1 MKLLKPSK
9 YIFCFALAL
18 LSISGCKTS
27 KSISSANSRD
37 AIVLSPEQSQM
48 LSSLFVDATG
58 AKMLGNYGV
67 AMQIFQQC
75 LEIDPSNA
83 TVQYEIARI
92 HAQAGNYNNALPY
105 AQRATELDPENIWFA
120 DFLGQLYAELGQ
132 FDMSVLVFESI
143 IDNHPESLDY
153 YFNLGNLYVAQ
164 GKYDDA
170 LKVYSKL
177 EKQVGVNEELVLQ
190 RQIVYIEQGD
200 FDKALSEIDK
210 LILAQPNELQY
221 YGMKAEILEES
232 GKVDEAIVIYEQMLE
247 TEPSNG
253 LVLVS
258 LYEIYLSQN
267 NNAKADEYLAKA
279 FASPELNID
288 VKVNILLNYMAGA
301 DLKAN
306 REQLIEL
313 VNNLEIAHPLDA
325 KTYAVQGDL
334 YFNLG
339 EYVPAREA
347 FREAVEID
355 PNKAPIW
362 QQIVT
367 IDSQLSEFEAMRDD
381 SEIAMELFPQQ
392 PIFYLFNG
400 VALLQDGEIEE
411 AIKVLNM
418 GKNLV
423 VDSNGAL
430 AQFYAS
436 LGDAYHEAGDNK
448 MSDESYTKALKYDPN
463 NVVVLNNFAYYLSL
477 RKENLENAEKMAKKA
492 NSLSPNQA
500 TFQDTY
506 AWVLYCRGN
515 YQNALFWIEE
525 ALKYGGDTDPV
536 VYEHY
541 GDILIKVNR
550 PDDAINAWQKALE
563 LGGDPEV
570 LNPKIESR

>member
-1 MKLLKPSK
+1 MKLLKPFK
-9 YIFCFALAL
+9 FLFCFGLAL
-18 LSISGCKTS
+18 TTISGCKTS
-27 KSISSANSRD
+27 KSISSSRD
-37 AIVLSPEQSQM
+37 VVVLSPEESQL

-58 AKMLGNYGV
+58 AKMVGNYGV
-67 AMQIFQQC
+67 AMQMFQQC

-105 AQRATELDPENIWFA
+105 AKRATELDSENIWFA

-132 FDMSVLVFESI
+132 FDKSVLVFESI
-143 IDNHPESLDY
+143 INTHPESLDY

-164 GKYDDA
+164 GQYDEA

-177 EKQVGVNEELVLQ
+177 EKQVGLSEELVLQ

-210 LILAQPNELQY
+210 LILAQPNEIQY
-221 YGMKAEILEES
+221 YGMKAEILDKS
-232 GKVDEAIVIYEQMLE
+232 GKVDEAIAMYEQMLE

-301 DLKAN
+301 DLMAN
-306 REQLIEL
+306 RDQLIEL

-339 EYVPAREA
+339 EYIPAREA

-367 IDSQLSEFEAMRDD
+367 IDSQLSEFQAMRDD
-381 SEIAMELFPQQ
+381 SQIAMELFPQL

-400 VALLQDGEIEE
+400 VALLQDDEIDE
-411 AIKVLNM
+411 AIKVLNS

-448 MSDESYTKALKYDPN
+448 KSDESYTKALKYDPN
-463 NVVVLNNFAYYLSL
+463 NIVVLNNFAYYLSL
-477 RKENLENAEKMAKKA
+477 RKEDLENAERMAKKA

-541 GDILIKVNR
+541 GDILLKVNR
-550 PDDAINAWQKALE
+550 PDDAIIAWQKALE

-570 LNPKIESR
+570 LNPKIESK